1 MAISI
6 LNSQGT
12 MVYVI
17 EDTSGTKTVSEI
29 QSGKLVGCPQSLGA
43 LEETRAVTEYKCLSS
58 DESAKAVG
66 AISRGNL
73 VIGLL
78 LDVADIAGQD
88 ALKSAFASGNTA
100 VVGIELPNST
110 GVSGTIYY
118 FDALVSSVSTGIEMD
133 AAITYEAT
141 VEIASVI
148 SELAP
153 TAV

>member
-12 MVYVI
+12 QVWVLV
-17 EDTSGTKTVSEI
+17 DTSGVTTAAAL
-29 QSGKLVGCPQSLGA
+29 QAGALVGCPQSLGA

-78 LDVADIAGQD
+78 LDVDDAAGQA
-88 ALKSAFASGNTA
+88 ALKDAFASGSTA
-100 VVGIELPNST
+100 IVGIELPNSL
-110 GVSGTIYY
+110 GANGTVYY
-118 FDALVSSVSTGIEMD
+118 FDALVSAVSTGIEMD

-141 VEIASVI
+141 VEIASAITEIVP
-148 SELAP
+148 SA
-153 TAV
+153 